1 MVSCRKLVKN
11 GRENK
16 KYNQRRV
23 WSSPP
28 RVRTRVL
35 RPCGVSLR
43 VRACVR
49 ACARVH
55 VCASYTRIFEILI
68 KSLQNELL
76 AAKIKKFS
84 SQKLKAI
91 ISRHNTVHFVFI
103 LFYKNDDII
112 NFTIFFILLSQNTLY
127 NHKLSNLKTTSIW
140 HSYNLY
146 SVQKNGT

>member
-11 GRENK
+11 GRESK

-49 ACARVH
+49 VH
-55 VCASYTRIFEILI
+55 VCASYTRILEILI

-91 ISRHNTVHFVFI
+91 ISRHNRVHFV